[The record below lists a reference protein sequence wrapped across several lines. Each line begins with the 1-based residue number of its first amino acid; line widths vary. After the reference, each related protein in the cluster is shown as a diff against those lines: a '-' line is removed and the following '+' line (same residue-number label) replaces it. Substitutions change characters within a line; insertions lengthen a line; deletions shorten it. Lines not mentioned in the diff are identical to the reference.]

1 MRGGVGGGGGGGEEE
16 EEEVVVGFE
25 TRGISSGRILAER
38 FRTVSNCGGV
48 QDATGVSEMTNY
60 C

>member
-1 MRGGVGGGGGGGEEE
+1 MRGGVGGEEE

-38 FRTVSNCGGV
+38 FRTVSNCGN
-48 QDATGVSEMTNY
+48 E
-60 C
+60 